1 MKGVESNLSSTQ
13 RSLKDVNKL
22 LKLDPSN
29 TTLLTQ
35 KQQLLQK
42 EINETNNK
50 LKVLKK
56 ANEKAGESVKNYA
69 AWEEAYESI
78 RQEMDKTKTSIS
90 ELKKKMK
97 ELEEVGDIDTE
108 EYKNLQSELKESN
121 RHLKEL
127 QKQAKETSDEF
138 GNPISTTQYCYQSL
152 YNKPIFQFS
161 CKIKEVLE

>member
-69 AWEEAYESI
+69 AWEEAYEPI

-127 QKQAKETSDEF
+127 QKQAKETSIT
-138 GNPISTTQYCYQSL
+138 N
-152 YNKPIFQFS
+152 
-161 CKIKEVLE
+161 IK